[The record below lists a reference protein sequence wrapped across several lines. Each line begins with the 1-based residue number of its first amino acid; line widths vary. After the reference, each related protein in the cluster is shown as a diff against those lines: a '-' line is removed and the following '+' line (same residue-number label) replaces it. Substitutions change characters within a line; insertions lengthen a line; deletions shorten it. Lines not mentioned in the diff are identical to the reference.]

1 MVIAAF
7 GSFPGHKPILYT
19 ELMAVCEGLE
29 LAIQLGH
36 SVLDVES
43 DSATVVSW
51 THTQGHVRWDY
62 AYSLRRA
69 CRLISSSP
77 IQMRHVFREATY
89 AADFLA
95 N

>member
-36 SVLDVES
+36 SVLEVES
-43 DSATVVSW
+43 DSTVVVSW
-51 THTQGHVRWDY
+51 IHY
-62 AYSLRRA
+62 LN
-69 CRLISSSP
+69 I
-77 IQMRHVFREATY
+77 
-89 AADFLA
+89 
-95 N
+95 